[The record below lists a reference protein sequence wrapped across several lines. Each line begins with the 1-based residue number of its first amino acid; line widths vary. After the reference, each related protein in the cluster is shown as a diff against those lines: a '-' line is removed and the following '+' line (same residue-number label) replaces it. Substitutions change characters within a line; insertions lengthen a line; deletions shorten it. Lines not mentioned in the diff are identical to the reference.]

1 MSAQQ
6 VVFQYLSAGS
16 NTLTVPPGFSN
27 QVLVYAWGAGG
38 GAGYNGPAGGGGGF
52 VQGIVTVSS
61 GDTVVIS
68 VGGQGG
74 VGPRDGSGIGGIG
87 NTPTISFN
95 GGTTGVGAPTDHNDD
110 QNYGAGGGGGA
121 ATSVLVNGVP
131 MIVAAGGGG
140 GGGGRSYQTG
150 SPGLAGGV
158 ATLTSTTP
166 RGGTSPG
173 GYSVGGAGGAGYP
186 FGGAGGQTFGDDAG
200 AATGG
205 YGGQNYAN
213 ASVTS
218 STLTAGSGITPGGV
232 TNALYPKAKR
242 GYAGYDGAVIVIFTK
257 NFRAW
262 IKDTDWKEIN
272 NAWVKVGDTPTTA
285 TRTVPVPIGTVI
297 DNVPGG
303 KNITTSGASNWPVPS
318 GVTSLTVTAVG
329 GGGGGGA
336 VGTATIPVSTTR
348 TVNHT
353 TNLYQRYYAEELITW
368 AEGLDLSAGL
378 IDATERANY
387 KTQFASQVDIYFTT
401 MTTSQRDTFKSIGN
415 NLLDETFDDYNTEF
429 NELSSPVYIV
439 NLTDAAITGSGLEFI
454 SGGNRY
460 TRSTSRGSG
469 TFTVNID
476 SAQRAELIAAYKSE
490 LGTEYSSSS
499 GTLRSIYDAL
509 ILYVV
514 DEIQIPQYNSI
525 SSSVNL
531 YDYIVT
537 PTTGGVPVKVSGGGG
552 GGSGG
557 VTTSTLAVTPGEIIQ
572 IDVGGGGAIS
582 GGTTTVRAASGTVTA
597 LGGSK
602 GSNGTSSTGGSGG
615 STASGGSLGSSGPYS
630 PSGGTVAGGAGG
642 VNTGNYGNGG
652 TGESSSSSATAGNSG
667 AVLITYTQT
676 TTSTTTTTREETY
689 VVSTTA
695 GGWKQITQAWIKD
708 NDVWKPIQSGVSLV
722 PVPSTSET
730 VTINLT
736 IAANA
741 NNYVL
746 SDFLSGTSYIEG
758 RSIVNL
764 TVDAGVI
771 VGSTSAGES
780 AMIID
785 GLAAG
790 DLFNL
795 INNGNI
801 AGAGGLGGAAG
812 SYTSVTSGGGKA
824 TNTFSAISPKGGYSA
839 GTTTVTS
846 IPGRPGESGGSAL
859 YVTYQTNL
867 VNNGTIAG
875 GGGGGG
881 GGGGPTGGQGGGGAG
896 RIVGVGANNGTL
908 TAGGAGT
915 GLGGAGGARGTAG
928 SAGTNNTN
936 AGGLGGAPGAAIL
949 GIDKVTITTAGTIIG
964 ERKVIAREVG

>member
-1 MSAQQ
+1 MSAEQ

-38 GAGYNGPAGGGGGF
+38 GSGYNAPAGGGGGF

-87 NTPTISFN
+87 DTPAISFN
-95 GGTTGVGAPTDHNDD
+95 GGTSGIAVPTDHNDD

-166 RGGTSPG
+166 RGGSSPG
-173 GYSVGGAGGAGYP
+173 GYSVGGGGGAGYP

-213 ASVTS
+213 ALVTS
-218 STLTAGSGITPGGV
+218 STLTAGSGITPGGA

-257 NFRAW
+257 SFRAW
-262 IKDTDWKEIN
+262 IKDTDWKEVN
-272 NAWVKVGDTPTTA
+272 NAYVKIPSSSKTLYRTIPPTT
-285 TRTVPVPIGTVI
+285 
-297 DNVPGG
+297 
-303 KNITTSGASNWPVPS
+303 TTFTNSGAGTFAVPP
-318 GVTSLTVTAVG
+318 GVTSVTLTMIGGGGSGNGNYTTPQGWPSPGGGSGAYFSSVSVPVTPGASIPYSVGGRGGNTSFGSLIAGAGGNAPDRSAPTACQGGDGGIATGAGGVNGTKGNNGVCGGGNGNGANSPYGTGGVGTSSGTGGSASGFGAG
-329 GGGGGGA
+329 GGGGG
-336 VGTATIPVSTTR
+336 
-348 TVNHT
+348 
-353 TNLYQRYYAEELITW
+353 
-368 AEGLDLSAGL
+368 
-378 IDATERANY
+378 
-387 KTQFASQVDIYFTT
+387 
-401 MTTSQRDTFKSIGN
+401 N
-415 NLLDETFDDYNTEF
+415 N
-429 NELSSPVYIV
+429 SSG
-439 NLTDAAITGSGLEFI
+439 GSGSPGFI
-454 SGGNRY
+454 TLS
-460 TRSTSRGSG
+460 
-469 TFTVNID
+469 
-476 SAQRAELIAAYKSE
+476 
-490 LGTEYSSSS
+490 YSSEP
-499 GTLRSIYDAL
+499 IA
-509 ILYVV
+509 
-514 DEIQIPQYNSI
+514 EI
-525 SSSVNL
+525 V
-531 YDYIVT
+531 
-537 PTTGGVPVKVSGGGG
+537 TTGG
-552 GGSGG
+552 
-557 VTTSTLAVTPGEIIQ
+557 
-572 IDVGGGGAIS
+572 
-582 GGTTTVRAASGTVTA
+582 
-597 LGGSK
+597 
-602 GSNGTSSTGGSGG
+602 
-615 STASGGSLGSSGPYS
+615 
-630 PSGGTVAGGAGG
+630 
-642 VNTGNYGNGG
+642 
-652 TGESSSSSATAGNSG
+652 
-667 AVLITYTQT
+667 
-676 TTSTTTTTREETY
+676 
-689 VVSTTA
+689 
-695 GGWKQITQAWIKD
+695 WKPITQAWIKED
-708 NDVWKPIQSGVSLV
+708 NEWKSIQSGVSII

-736 IAANA
+736 IAANT

-746 SDFLSGTSYIEG
+746 SDFLSGTSYNPG

-771 VGSTSAGES
+771 VGSGSTGTPAL
-780 AMIID
+780 IID
-785 GLAAG
+785 DLVSG
-790 DLFNL
+790 DLLNL

-801 AGAGGLGGAAG
+801 VGAGGQGGAAG
-812 SYTSVTSGGGKA
+812 SYTSVTSGGSA
-824 TNTFSAISPKGGYSA
+824 PTFKGAPAPKGGYSS

-846 IPGRPGESGGSAL
+846 VPGRPGEVGGPAL
-859 YVTYQTNL
+859 YVTYLTNL

-896 RIVGVGANNGTL
+896 RKAGSGANNGTL
-908 TAGGAGT
+908 TAGGAGA
-915 GLGGAGGARGTAG
+915 GLGGTGGARGTAG

-936 AGGLGGAPGAAIL
+936 AGGLGGAPGPAIL
-949 GIDKVTITTAGTIIG
+949 GIDKVSITTAGTIIG

>member
-16 NTLTVPPGFSN
+16 NTLTVPSGFSN

-38 GAGYNGPAGGGGGF
+38 GAGYNAPAGGGGGF

-74 VGPRDGSGIGGIG
+74 VGPRDGRGIGGIG
-87 NTPTISFN
+87 DTPTISFN
-95 GGTTGVGAPTDHNDD
+95 GGSSGIGQPTDHNDD

-140 GGGGRSYQTG
+140 GGGGTSYQTG

-158 ATLTSTTP
+158 ATLASTTP
-166 RGGTSPG
+166 RGGTSPD
-173 GYSVGGAGGAGYP
+173 GYSVGGGGGAGYP

-218 STLTAGSGITPGGV
+218 STLTAGSGITPGGL

-257 NFRAW
+257 SFRAW
-262 IKDTDWKEIN
+262 IKDTTWKEAN
-272 NAWVKVGDTPTTA
+272 NAWVKADG
-285 TRTVPVPIGTVI
+285 
-297 DNVPGG
+297 
-303 KNITTSGASNWPVPS
+303 
-318 GVTSLTVTAVG
+318 
-329 GGGGGGA
+329 
-336 VGTATIPVSTTR
+336 
-348 TVNHT
+348 
-353 TNLYQRYYAEELITW
+353 
-368 AEGLDLSAGL
+368 
-378 IDATERANY
+378 
-387 KTQFASQVDIYFTT
+387 
-401 MTTSQRDTFKSIGN
+401 M
-415 NLLDETFDDYNTEF
+415 
-429 NELSSPVYIV
+429 
-439 NLTDAAITGSGLEFI
+439 
-454 SGGNRY
+454 
-460 TRSTSRGSG
+460 
-469 TFTVNID
+469 
-476 SAQRAELIAAYKSE
+476 
-490 LGTEYSSSS
+490 
-499 GTLRSIYDAL
+499 
-509 ILYVV
+509 
-514 DEIQIPQYNSI
+514 
-525 SSSVNL
+525 
-531 YDYIVT
+531 
-537 PTTGGVPVKVSGGGG
+537 
-552 GGSGG
+552 
-557 VTTSTLAVTPGEIIQ
+557 
-572 IDVGGGGAIS
+572 
-582 GGTTTVRAASGTVTA
+582 
-597 LGGSK
+597 
-602 GSNGTSSTGGSGG
+602 
-615 STASGGSLGSSGPYS
+615 
-630 PSGGTVAGGAGG
+630 
-642 VNTGNYGNGG
+642 
-652 TGESSSSSATAGNSG
+652 
-667 AVLITYTQT
+667 
-676 TTSTTTTTREETY
+676 
-689 VVSTTA
+689 
-695 GGWKQITQAWIKD
+695 WKQITSGWIKAD
-708 NDVWKPIQSGVSLV
+708 DVWKPIQSGVSLV
-722 PVPSTSET
+722 PIPSTAEV

-746 SDFLSGTSYIEG
+746 SDFLSATSYYPG

-771 VGSTSAGES
+771 VGSGSVGTPAL
-780 AMIID
+780 IID
-785 GLAAG
+785 GLVSG
-790 DLFNL
+790 DLINL

-801 AGAGGLGGAAG
+801 AGAGGQGGAAG
-812 SYTSVTSGGGKA
+812 SYTSVTSGGSGPVKGQQA
-824 TNTFSAISPKGGYSA
+824 PKGGYSS

-846 IPGRPGESGGSAL
+846 VPGRPGEIGGPAL
-859 YVTYQTNL
+859 YVTYATNL

-881 GGGGPTGGQGGGGAG
+881 GGGGSTGGQGGGGAG

-928 SAGTNNTN
+928 SAGTNDTN
-936 AGGLGGAPGAAIL
+936 AGGVGGAPGAAII